1 MEAARKE
8 EKQWWILIVGFFVVV
23 IFYCKR
29 VAHDDF
35 CLLGELVWV
44 VKQEGW
50 LLSYLSLSLSL
61 SLSLLVYFYFSL
73 YIFSSFFCLKFTHI
87 YKV

>member
-1 MEAARKE
+1 MVEAARKE
-8 EKQWWILIVGFFVVV
+8 EKQWWILVVGFFVVV
-23 IFYCKR
+23 IFYYKR
-29 VAHDDF
+29 VAYDDF

-61 SLSLLVYFYFSL
+61 SLLVYFYFSL
-73 YIFSSFFCLKFTHI
+73 SIFSSFFCLKFTHI

>member
-50 LLSYLSLSLSL
+50 LLSSLSFYLYLYLSLSSGLFLFLSL
-61 SLSLLVYFYFSL
+61 YFLL
-73 YIFSSFFCLKFTHI
+73 FFLPEIHP
-87 YKV
+87 YL

>member
-1 MEAARKE
+1 MVEAARKE
-8 EKQWWILIVGFFVVV
+8 EQQWWILVVGFFVVV
-23 IFYCKR
+23 IFYYKR
-29 VAHDDF
+29 VAYDDF

-61 SLSLLVYFYFSL
+61 SLFWFIFISLSLFSP
-73 YIFSSFFCLKFTHI
+73 FFFCLKFTHI